1 MGILDFFGL
10 GNKNKNLIK
19 EARRN
24 GALIIDVRTVKEYKQ
39 GHVKESVNIPLD
51 VLSSRIDELKRMKK
65 PLLMCCASGMR
76 SGSATVLL
84 KKNGIKCYNAGS
96 WSNLG

>member
-10 GNKNKNLIK
+10 GNKNKDLIK
-19 EARRN
+19 EAKRN

-39 GHVKESVNIPLD
+39 GHVKDSVNIPLD
-51 VLSSRIDELKRMKK
+51 VLSSRIDELKGMKK

-84 KKNGIKCYNAGS
+84 KKNGIECYNAGS